1 MKELGYKLAWI
12 YSAQQSVQLSFVA
25 MRQNVLCFSVGFL
38 IVLLFLSIILIIL
51 AHFDQNI
58 RKVALEINHD
68 LFILLIYIKFG
79 NSEPLNMS
87 HKGSSYNIC
96 MPLERIR

>member
-38 IVLLFLSIILIIL
+38 IVLLFLSVILIIL